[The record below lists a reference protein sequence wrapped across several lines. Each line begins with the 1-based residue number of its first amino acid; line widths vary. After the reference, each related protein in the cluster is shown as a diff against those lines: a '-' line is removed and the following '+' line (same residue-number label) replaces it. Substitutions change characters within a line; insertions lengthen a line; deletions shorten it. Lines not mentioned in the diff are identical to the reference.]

1 MPPPRIRVQ
10 VGVATRSS
18 HHLYIWP
25 FHQVRVGIYHRVCWT
40 GDTAWRQ
47 TDSIQTGRRHRA
59 STWLWLSRSSPSIGH
74 PAAKAL
80 LQMHRPLTGCMLHIH
95 KILYT
100 TRWSQRAAVGAN
112 ICVQPSKR
120 AEKRTN
126 TRQPYINPAPS
137 TPLLVLATT
146 KPCSCAN
153 DGMAFGR
160 ADRQNMLFTPVVQTP
175 VEKRALVD
183 ALQLTVGANG
193 ILPSCHQHARVLVL
207 RSGSRAGLS
216 GTHPSRTL
224 LYM

>member
-1 MPPPRIRVQ
+1 V
-10 VGVATRSS
+10 TSS
-18 HHLYIWP
+18 
-25 FHQVRVGIYHRVCWT
+25 VSKST
-40 GDTAWRQ
+40 G
-47 TDSIQTGRRHRA
+47 
-59 STWLWLSRSSPSIGH
+59 LWLSKPSPSIGH
-74 PAAKAL
+74 SATKAPL
-80 LQMHRPLTGCMLHIH
+80 KMQRPLTGCVLHIH

-100 TRWSQRAAVGAN
+100 SQRAAVGAN

-126 TRQPYINPAPS
+126 TIQPYINPAPS

-146 KPCSCAN
+146 RPCSCAN

-160 ADRQNMLFTPVVQTP
+160 ADTQNMLSTPVVQTP

-193 ILPSCHQHARVLVL
+193 ILPSCHQHQHARVLVL
-207 RSGSRAGLS
+207 RSGSRVGLS